1 MKREIS
7 RDAVT
12 AISEAEATGEIA
24 EIFAD
29 IRTTMQ
35 LPLITSI
42 WRTIVD
48 VVGGLQA
55 AWPPTKLLY
64 QTGQPEAALRKLLG
78 QVTLPIPQP
87 IVSGQLECAGVKAED
102 LPRIQAI
109 VDAYNRSNGMNLLAL
124 TGLVVPQSGPPA
136 DEQKPAPLPAWP
148 TLPSLLEKSEI
159 DEVTWTLLQ
168 NINRIG
174 MTGPA
179 GSGIATLWR
188 HLAAWPGL
196 LAVIHSA
203 FVPLH
208 QDGTIAKSLEHLHGI
223 SQTEGARIAHLRSKD
238 IDLPDGARQKIVGYV
253 TRPQG
258 VARMVTVGHGLARWL
273 QTGDPND

>member
-1 MKREIS
+1 MTKEIS

-29 IRTTMQ
+29 IRATMQ

-64 QTGQPEAALRKLLG
+64 ETGQPEAALHRILG
-78 QVTLPIPQP
+78 RVTLPIPQP
-87 IVSGQLECAGVKAED
+87 IVSGQLECAGVNAED

-124 TGLVVPQSGPPA
+124 TGLVVPKSGTPV
-136 DEQKPAPLPAWP
+136 DEPRPAPHSAWP
-148 TLPSLLEKSEI
+148 ALPRLREKSEI

-168 NINRIG
+168 NVNRIG
-174 MTGPA
+174 MTGHG

-203 FVPLH
+203 FAPLH
-208 QDGTIAKSLEHLHGI
+208 QDGTIEKSLDHLHGI

-238 IDLPDGARQKIVGYV
+238 IGLPDGARQKIVGYV
-253 TRPQG
+253 SRPQV
-258 VARMVTVGHGLARWL
+258 VARMVTVGHGLAKWL